1 MANRSDF
8 LSVLPR
14 SIKKTITMGAVYGY
28 GGSPRT
34 VRKQFIDAHRA
45 HKAFKTNRKY
55 TESKDDGGAEESTV
69 TS

>member
-14 SIKKTITMGAVYGY
+14 SIKKMITMGAVYGY

-34 VRKQFIDAHRA
+34 VRKQFIDAHRT

-55 TESKDDGGAEESTV
+55 AEVKNEAGDESQ
-69 TS
+69 